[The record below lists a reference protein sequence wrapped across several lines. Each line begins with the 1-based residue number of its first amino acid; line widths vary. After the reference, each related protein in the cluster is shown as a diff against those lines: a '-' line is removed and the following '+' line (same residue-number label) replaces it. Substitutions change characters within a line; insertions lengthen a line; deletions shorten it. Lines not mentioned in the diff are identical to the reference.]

1 MKQSYQIIM
10 RKKKINLGIQLL
22 RTILCFWVLCF
33 HCLKI
38 KNRLFKNII
47 FKKTFH
53 IPTFIIISYYF
64 LLNNLNERNINKI
77 KQRFERLLI
86 PYIIWPSV
94 SWIVNNLIFVFI
106 KFNQFNRYLTIYD
119 LIVQMIV
126 GRKFLPVFWFQFNLI
141 FITIFFFIISFIF
154 KNHFLFILQI
164 LGIFTYVIQYSEY
177 NYYFFCY
184 YKNSIKLS
192 IGYFCEIIPIAVT
205 GLTLA
210 KVNIILS

>member
-1 MKQSYQIIM
+1 M
-10 RKKKINLGIQLL
+10 
-22 RTILCFWVLCF
+22 
-33 HCLKI
+33 
-38 KNRLFKNII
+38 
-47 FKKTFH
+47 
-53 IPTFIIISYYF
+53 
-64 LLNNLNERNINKI
+64 
-77 KQRFERLLI
+77 
-86 PYIIWPSV
+86 
-94 SWIVNNLIFVFI
+94 
-106 KFNQFNRYLTIYD
+106 
-119 LIVQMIV
+119 
-126 GRKFLPVFWFQFNLI
+126 I

-210 KVNIILS
+210 KVNIIDSFKSIKKKSIFFFLIIIFILFRFDIFTNIKGFTYRGFLLNFGSSFLFITFSLLPINDIKSRFLLLIIRWISKYTQGIYSLHELIRDYLKIKFTMIQDKTIKGCIFIYLIAYFISFIGSKIFKKTKLENLFN